1 MARSKARGCFGVLF
15 IMVGTL
21 AVASGLMLGCVA
33 TEDDHEKAAAHQ
45 QAWDEYTEWVE
56 SEDGIRY
63 DSLSQALFDV
73 TGEDSLAIENQ
84 LKEMTPVEYPG
95 YRADGLGTFLGWLF
109 GGAIIFFGLLCFLFA
124 WLLMRKK
131 KEKDPYTE
139 SIKL

>member
-1 MARSKARGCFGVLF
+1 MAKSKAKGCA
-15 IMVGTL
+15 GTLLIILGIL
-21 AVASGLMLGCVA
+21 AVASGLMMGFVA
-33 TEDDHEKAAAHQ
+33 MEDDNEKTAANK
-45 QAWDEYTEWVE
+45 QAWEEYTEWVE
-56 SEDGIRY
+56 SEEGERY
-63 DSLSQALFDV
+63 DSLSQMLFEV

-95 YRADGLGTFLGWLF
+95 YRANGLGTFLGWLF

-131 KEKDPYTE
+131 KVDPYNE

>member
-1 MARSKARGCFGVLF
+1 MARSKARGCFGVVL
-15 IMVGTL
+15 IILGIL

-33 TEDDHEKAAAHQ
+33 TEDDHEKAAAHK
-45 QAWDEYTEWVE
+45 QAWEEYTEWVE
-56 SEDGIRY
+56 SEEGIRY
-63 DSLSQALFDV
+63 DSLSQMLYEV
-73 TGEDSLAIENQ
+73 VGEDSLAIENQ